1 MEGKAPEIMPWLI
14 VSLENQICLRS
25 ELYLGCL
32 RPNFL
37 HSTAFA
43 TMIRVGMFCWRIMAC
58 VMYVILAKKC
68 VNGLLQ
74 VELEVL
80 WLPV

>member
-1 MEGKAPEIMPWLI
+1 
-14 VSLENQICLRS
+14 
-25 ELYLGCL
+25 
-32 RPNFL
+32 
-37 HSTAFA
+37 
-43 TMIRVGMFCWRIMAC
+43 MIRVGMFCWRIMAC